1 MGHKTRGTQ
10 SIAMFSVMVI
20 GTILPIQLTL
30 TLTHNLLLL
39 SADKICKKFGP
50 RSGLT
55 KCRA

>member
-30 TLTHNLLLL
+30 TLTHYLLLL
-39 SADKICKKFGP
+39 SADKICKKFGS
-50 RSGLT
+50 RSGPT